1 MFDIFSGGK
10 GKQRGSREGGGP
22 EKAGEGSMP
31 NNLMNVSVGE
41 SQHREQF
48 FEL

>member
-1 MFDIFSGGK
+1 MSFFLGEK
-10 GKQRGSREGGGP
+10 ENRGEAGEGGGP

-41 SQHREQF
+41 SRHREQF